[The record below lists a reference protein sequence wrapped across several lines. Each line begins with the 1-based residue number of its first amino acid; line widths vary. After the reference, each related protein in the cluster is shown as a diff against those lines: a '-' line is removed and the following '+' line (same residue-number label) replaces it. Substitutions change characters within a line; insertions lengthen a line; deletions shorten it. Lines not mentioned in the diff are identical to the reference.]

1 MSRST
6 KGLEML
12 AQDRY
17 VLVDGTR
24 LQALRDAV
32 DSLLEG
38 IEDPQDELAQ
48 TARQAL
54 RALQT
59 KPALTALRWVR
70 GDLENRTDSALMIV
84 PPGVGDDQAAQALK
98 DAVRFAA
105 AATADGQTG
114 TYFEALQ
121 TELGRQTGAIIT
133 DDVHHLSTDVAWD
146 ECVFPDEPEGLPDE
160 GDEEWARVRFTNPDD
175 LSALDGE
182 ISDGELLD
190 GSGVVQL
197 QAGAGAFMGFV
208 TSITYRYPRAEKY
221 GVPSAATDDGAREF
235 IVKGLGFACSGD
247 LEIIAQDTGDDSV
260 ESFEIECTVP
270 RSVLSPVAGQ
280 RPGER

>member
-1 MSRST
+1 MQT
-6 KGLEML
+6 
-12 AQDRY
+12 QDRY
-17 VLVDGTR
+17 VLVDGAR
-24 LQALRDAV
+24 LQALRDVV

-54 RALQT
+54 QALQT
-59 KPALTALRWVR
+59 KPALKALRWVR

-84 PPGVGDDQAAQALK
+84 PPGVGDDQAAQALT

-121 TELGRQTGAIIT
+121 TELARQTGAIIT

-146 ECVFPDEPEGLPDE
+146 ECVFPAEPEGLPDE
-160 GDEEWARVRFTNPDD
+160 GNEEWSRVRFTNPDD

-190 GSGVVQL
+190 GSGFVQL
-197 QAGAGAFMGFV
+197 QAGAGEFMGFV
-208 TSITYRYPRAEKY
+208 TRITYRYPRAEKY
-221 GVPSAATDDGAREF
+221 GVPSMATDDGAREF

-270 RSVLSPVAGQ
+270 RSVLSPVPLQ
-280 RPGER
+280 RPCER